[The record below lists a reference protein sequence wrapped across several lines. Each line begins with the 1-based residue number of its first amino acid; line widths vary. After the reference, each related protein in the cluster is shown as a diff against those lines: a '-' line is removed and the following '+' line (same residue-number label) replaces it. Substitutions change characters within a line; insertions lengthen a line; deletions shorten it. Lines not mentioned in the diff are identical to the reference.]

1 MYLFDQIKIQYLML
15 LEKRFIY
22 NRVFNVFNVYFNFY
36 MNMSKKI

>member
-1 MYLFDQIKIQYLML
+1 ML

-22 NRVFNVFNVYFNFY
+22 NRVFNVFNIYFNFY